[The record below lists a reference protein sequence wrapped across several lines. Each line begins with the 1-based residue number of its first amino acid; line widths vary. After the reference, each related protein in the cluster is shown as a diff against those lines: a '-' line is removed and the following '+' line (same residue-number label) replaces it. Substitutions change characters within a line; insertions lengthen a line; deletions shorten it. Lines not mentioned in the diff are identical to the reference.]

1 MQDIYPGIRVC
12 DTCRLTETM
21 AMHAI
26 YFYVY
31 YLGEYQNMLEDQCN
45 HWMIDPYFW
54 KIYVGI
60 NKDSVDGLLNKWI
73 GFLILELLVH

>member
-1 MQDIYPGIRVC
+1 
-12 DTCRLTETM
+12 
-21 AMHAI
+21 
-26 YFYVY
+26 
-31 YLGEYQNMLEDQCN
+31 MLEDQCN

-60 NKDSVDGLLNKWI
+60 NKDSVDGILNKWI